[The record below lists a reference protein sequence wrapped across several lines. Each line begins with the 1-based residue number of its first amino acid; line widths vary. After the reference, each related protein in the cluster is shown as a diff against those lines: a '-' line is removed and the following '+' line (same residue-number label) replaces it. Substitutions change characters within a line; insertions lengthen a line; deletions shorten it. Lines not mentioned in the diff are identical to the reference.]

1 MKWKGMH
8 VLVTGAG
15 GFIGSHLIEELVKL
29 GADVT
34 AFIHYNSSGSKGW
47 LDRIPQEIQ
56 SQIRFYTGDL
66 KDQDAVRSA
75 VRNQEV
81 VMHLGALIAI
91 PYSYQ
96 NPTDVFQTNVLGTLH
111 VAQAVREYGISRM
124 VHTSTS
130 EVYGSAQMVP
140 IPESHPLQGQSPYS
154 ASKIGAD
161 KCVESFYC
169 SFDLPVATVRPFNA
183 YGPRQSMRAV
193 IPTIINQALHRDEI
207 VLGNLEATRDF
218 TYVKDTA
225 RAFIH
230 AATSEQAIGTTVN
243 AGSGREIR
251 IGDLATYITQ
261 IIGRDLPIRV
271 ANERL
276 RPPKSEVDRLCSDS
290 SKALN
295 MMGWEPQVSLREGLE
310 RTVEWISSNPEGYR
324 PDQYVV

>member
-1 MKWKGMH
+1 MNWSGKR

-15 GFIGSHLIEELVKL
+15 GFIGSHLIEELIQL

-34 AFIHYNSSGSKGW
+34 AFIHYNSNGSRGW
-47 LDRIPQEIQ
+47 LDQVPREIQ
-56 SQIRFYTGDL
+56 EQIRFYAGDL
-66 KDQDAVRSA
+66 KDPDSVRSA
-75 VRNQEV
+75 VRQQEI

-111 VAQAVREYGISRM
+111 VAQAVREYGVSRM

-130 EVYGSAQMVP
+130 EVYGSARIVP
-140 IPESHPLQGQSPYS
+140 ISETHPLQGQSPYS

-169 SFDLPVATVRPFNA
+169 SYDLPVVTVRPFNA

-193 IPTIINQALHRDEI
+193 IPTIINQALYREEI
-207 VLGNLEATRDF
+207 VLGNLDATRDF
-218 TYVKDTA
+218 TFVQDTA
-225 RAFIH
+225 RAFIY
-230 AATSEQAIGTTVN
+230 AATSDQAIGTTVN
-243 AGSGREIR
+243 AGSGKEIS
-251 IGDLATYITQ
+251 IEDLALLIQQ
-261 IIGRDLPIRV
+261 IIGNELPIHV

-276 RPPKSEVDRLCSDS
+276 RPAKSEVDRLCSDS
-290 SKALN
+290 SKAFSI
-295 MMGWEPQVSLREGLE
+295 MGWQPQVSLREGLE
-310 RTVEWISSNPEGYR
+310 KTVEWIRNHPDSYR